1 MEEFIEK
8 ILNLDKNMTKIS
20 NYKNDLRKFSE
31 YFTNEEIEE
40 YKNIIENFEY
50 IYISNIDNDWIKEN
64 IEILI
69 FFLSDIKKFL
79 LKLKVKK
86 KDLLINL
93 FMKCIKSL
101 KSYNSFKKFVDIS
114 EYYFDSYRHYFSEE
128 EIKQYNNLWFE
139 LEIEN
144 ATIICNNEVQEEK
157 KWERNKILILEKIKK
172 MLLFLDSI

>member
-1 MEEFIEK
+1 ME
-8 ILNLDKNMTKIS
+8 
-20 NYKNDLRKFSE
+20 
-31 YFTNEEIEE
+31 
-40 YKNIIENFEY
+40 
-50 IYISNIDNDWIKEN
+50 
-64 IEILI
+64 
-69 FFLSDIKKFL
+69 
-79 LKLKVKK
+79 
-86 KDLLINL
+86 
-93 FMKCIKSL
+93 CIKSL
-101 KSYNSFKKFVDIS
+101 KSYNNFKKFVAIS